1 MAGVLPSAN
10 NFTKG
15 NVMLVGNSYNSPH
28 HATSQF
34 LNSNSYNQQVNSP
47 GNSSNP
53 HNSSSNNG
61 SAMNQAKLVPSLRM
75 KSNEFF
81 FKWITDRERGDQ
93 LNEIIGFIKAN
104 NRIPKPTD
112 LQFKVSSYFEVYP

>member
-10 NFTKG
+10 NIAKG

-34 LNSNSYNQQVNSP
+34 LNSNSYSQQLNSP
-47 GNSSNP
+47 KNSS
-53 HNSSSNNG
+53 HNSSLSNG
-61 SAMNQAKLVPSLRM
+61 SAMNRAKLVPSLRM

-112 LQFKVSSYFEVYP
+112 LQFKVSCFEVYS